1 MPVAVEEID
10 ATTAADDVLLALYE
24 VEAAS
29 DVDAYGRPQRT
40 AADAVAYFRHPPT
53 DEVRRR
59 WLARDGDRVAGT
71 AALFVHGPAM
81 VYVELLVDPAARRR
95 GIGSALLEAV
105 RAGAREA
112 GVASFFAHHS
122 TPAGA
127 AFARRAG
134 AVDGQR
140 DVRSEL
146 RLADVRLEPR
156 PTPGYELRSWTGEAP
171 DDLVASYAEAHEAM
185 NDAPS
190 PEGLRDRPWT
200 VERVRVLEEACRR
213 RGREMRVTV
222 AVADGTVASFT
233 ELRVSTPP
241 AAHATTEDTATL
253 AGHRGRGLARAVK
266 CELLRLLTLERPD
279 VERVR
284 TLNAE
289 SNAAMR
295 AVNRGLG
302 FVPVATLTTTVLE
315 P

>member
-10 ATTAADDVLLALYE
+10 ATTAADDVLLAIYA
-24 VEAAS
+24 VEAAC

-40 AADAVAYFRHPPT
+40 AADAVAYLRHPPA

-59 WLARDGDRVAGT
+59 WLVRDGGRVVGN
-71 AALFVHGPAM
+71 AALFVHGPSM
-81 VYVELLVDPAARRR
+81 VYVQLQVDPAARRR
-95 GIGSALLEAV
+95 GIGTALLEAV
-105 RAGAREA
+105 GAAAREA
-112 GVASFFAHHS
+112 GLASFFAHHS

-127 AFARRAG
+127 AFAHRVG

-156 PTPGYELRSWTGEAP
+156 PPPGYELRSWRGAAP
-171 DDLVASYAEAHEAM
+171 GDLVESYAEAHEAM
-185 NDAPS
+185 NDAPG

-200 VERVRVLEEACRR
+200 VERVRALEEASRR
-213 RGREMRVTV
+213 RDRELRVTV
-222 AVADGTVASFT
+222 ALADGAVAAFT
-233 ELRVSTPP
+233 ELRVSAPP
-241 AAHATTEDTATL
+241 AGNATTEDTATL
-253 AGHRGRGLARAVK
+253 ADHRGRGLARAVK
-266 CELLRLLTLERPD
+266 SEALHLLRLERPD
-279 VERVR
+279 VERVT

-295 AVNRGLG
+295 AVNHDLG
-302 FVPVATLTTTVLE
+302 FAPVATLTTTVLQ